1 MAGLGPIA
9 IDYGA
14 GYAGRVELHQLRYF
28 VAVAEHRHFTRA
40 ATSLGVAQPSV
51 SKQVRKL
58 EREIGDPLF
67 DRTAGGVTLTDAG
80 AVLLPWAKRVLA
92 DLDAARAEVAGLATL
107 EGGRLSIG
115 ATPSIST
122 VLLPPVLAEF
132 HRANPGVALTVHE
145 AGSGELVRLLEAG
158 DLDLALVV
166 LPVPHDELL
175 ATTAVLRE
183 DLVLAVPADHPL
195 AKRRSVRV
203 ADLRGVPLVMFREG
217 YDLRATTIAACEAAG
232 FHPVFAVQGAEMD
245 GVLRMTAAGI
255 GVAVV
260 PGIVVEPAGPLVAVR
275 LIEPKLSRAIGLA
288 HHRNR
293 RRSRAADAF
302 AALLQERFKG

>member
-1 MAGLGPIA
+1 M
-9 IDYGA
+9 
-14 GYAGRVELHQLRYF
+14 ELHQLRYF

-40 ATSLGVAQPSV
+40 AADLGVAQPSV
-51 SKQVRKL
+51 SKQIRRL
-58 EREIGDPLF
+58 EAEIGDPLF
-67 DRTAGGVTLTDAG
+67 DRRAGGVALTDAG

-107 EGGRLSIG
+107 EKGRLSVG

-132 HRANPGVALTVHE
+132 HRDHPGVSLAVHE
-145 AGSGELVRLLEAG
+145 AGSRDLVRLLEAG

-166 LPVPHDELL
+166 LPVPHDHLL

-183 DLVLAVPADHPL
+183 DLVLAVPAGHAL
-195 AKRRSVRV
+195 AKRRSVKI
-203 ADLRGVPLVMFREG
+203 AELRGVPLVMFREG
-217 YDLRATTIAACEAAG
+217 YDLRTTTISACEAAG
-232 FHPVFAVQGAEMD
+232 FHPVFAVEGAEMD
-245 GVLRMTAAGI
+245 GVLRMAAAGI

-260 PGIVVEPAGPLVAVR
+260 PGIVVERGGPLVAVR
-275 LIEPKLSRAIGLA
+275 LTDPTLSRSIALA
-288 HHRNR
+288 HHRGR

-302 AALLQERFKG
+302 AAVLQRQFKV

>member
-1 MAGLGPIA
+1 M
-9 IDYGA
+9 
-14 GYAGRVELHQLRYF
+14 RYF

-40 ATSLGVAQPSV
+40 AAGLGVAQPSV
-51 SKQVRKL
+51 SKQIRRL
-58 EREIGDPLF
+58 EAEIGDPLF
-67 DRTAGGVTLTDAG
+67 DRRAGGVALTDAG

-107 EGGRLSIG
+107 EKGRLSIG

-132 HRANPGVALTVHE
+132 HRAHPGVSLAVHE
-145 AGSGELVRLLEAG
+145 AGSRELVVMLEDG

-166 LPVPHDELL
+166 LPVPHDDLL

-183 DLVLAVPADHPL
+183 DLVLAVPAGHAL
-195 AKRRSVRV
+195 AKRRSVKV
-203 ADLRGVPLVMFREG
+203 AELRGVPLVMFREG
-217 YDLRATTIAACEAAG
+217 YDLRSTTISACEAAG
-232 FHPVFAVQGAEMD
+232 FHPVFAVEGAEMD

-260 PGIVVEPAGPLVAVR
+260 PGIVVEHGGPLVAVR
-275 LIEPKLSRAIGLA
+275 LTDPTLSRAIALA
-288 HHRNR
+288 HHRGR

-302 AALLQERFKG
+302 AAVLERQFKS